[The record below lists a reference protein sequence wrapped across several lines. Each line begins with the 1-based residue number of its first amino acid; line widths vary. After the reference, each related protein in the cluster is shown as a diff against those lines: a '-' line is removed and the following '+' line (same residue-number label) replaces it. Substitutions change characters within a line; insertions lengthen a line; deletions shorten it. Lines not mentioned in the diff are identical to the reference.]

1 MAERDVLEA
10 LIEKLQD
17 PEFQSSI
24 EKLVMLLDNMNKS
37 GLLDLLVTVTD
48 PDVIDRL
55 MEILITTGTMKLL
68 DNLDTLLDKAG
79 DMVDAMTQPAEP
91 VSISKLLAE
100 LSKPE
105 VAKGLGKLIK
115 VLEALG
121 KD

>member
-10 LIEKLQD
+10 LIERLQD

-24 EKLVMLLDNMNKS
+24 EKLVMILDNMNRS

-48 PDVIDRL
+48 PDVINRL
-55 MEILITTGTMKLL
+55 TEILITTGTMKLV

-100 LSKPE
+100 VSKPE

-115 VLEALG
+115 ALEVLG